1 MQCLRFSL
9 AWARIEMPV
18 ILIWVNLLQQDG
30 MPLHHSPITLCKTL
44 RKRTW
49 CQARDRQANCGQP
62 RNLQHK
68 QHHAA
73 PDPKPNSS
81 HCLQHALNTLVQSWQ
96 EITIRLLQCPARTP
110 NQANPELKGISHST
124 MFSHPRWSLGLLK
137 IQLQRNAQ
145 LKVQKPVKNWTLLA
159 MLLET
164 LRCPHLFTEQ
174 SRDVNASLHLWLSP
188 YLGALFPHDS
198 GEHLMKILL
207 KAMEGIEHTW
217 AQLSS
222 SRVPATRHQGG
233 LG

>member
-1 MQCLRFSL
+1 MECLRFSL
-9 AWARIEMPV
+9 AWARMEMPV

-174 SRDVNASLHLWLSP
+174 SRDVNAPFICGWVHILWLCFLMTVVNTWWKSCWKRWKALST
-188 YLGALFPHDS
+188 LG
-198 GEHLMKILL
+198 
-207 KAMEGIEHTW
+207 
-217 AQLSS
+217 LSS
-222 SRVPATRHQGG
+222 PAAGYHPLGTRVG
-233 LG
+233 